1 MNEKLNVAVLFGG
14 CSDEYSVSL
23 HSAAGVLRAL
33 DPERYTV
40 VKIGIDP
47 QGDWFLTS
55 ASAAE
60 IEADQWHT
68 ASDQRLRLTLARSDF
83 ELKDETG
90 ESMDVDVFFPVLHGR
105 NGEDGTLQGMLE
117 LFHIPFVGCGMDAS
131 LLGMDKAL
139 SHQLARQN
147 GIEVS
152 PLADFAYS

>member
-68 ASDQRLRLTLARSDF
+68 ASDQRLRLTLARRNF

-90 ESMDVDVFFPVLHGR
+90 EAVDVDVFFPVLHGR
-105 NGEDGTLQGMLE
+105 NGEDGTLQECLNCSTF
-117 LFHIPFVGCGMDAS
+117 LLSDAAWT
-131 LLGMDKAL
+131 LLC
-139 SHQLARQN
+139 
-147 GIEVS
+147 
-152 PLADFAYS
+152 

>member
-68 ASDQRLRLTLARSDF
+68 ASDQRAAA
-83 ELKDETG
+83 
-90 ESMDVDVFFPVLHGR
+90 DVGAQEF
-105 NGEDGTLQGMLE
+105 
-117 LFHIPFVGCGMDAS
+117 
-131 LLGMDKAL
+131 
-139 SHQLARQN
+139 
-147 GIEVS
+147 
-152 PLADFAYS
+152 

>member
-33 DPERYTV
+33 DPGRYTV

-68 ASDQRLRLTLARSDF
+68 ASDQRLQLTLARRGF
-83 ELKDETG
+83 ELKDETANPWT
-90 ESMDVDVFFPVLHGR
+90 SPCSFPFCTAATARMERFRVCL
-105 NGEDGTLQGMLE
+105 NCSTFLLSDAAWTLL
-117 LFHIPFVGCGMDAS
+117 C
-131 LLGMDKAL
+131 
-139 SHQLARQN
+139 
-147 GIEVS
+147 
-152 PLADFAYS
+152 